1 MTCISLT
8 HDASHSH
15 GINIY
20 RDNLMPLFIYLFIIY
35 GQAWSF
41 TLGFDNSKCHLSR
54 LQSESSIDEENLV
67 TKQKEDQF
75 VWVPIR

>member
-8 HDASHSH
+8 HDVSPSH

-20 RDNLMPLFIYLFIIY
+20 RDNLMPLFLFIFYLFFIY

-54 LQSESSIDEENLV
+54 LQSIDEENLV
-67 TKQKEDQF
+67 TKQKEDQSF
-75 VWVPIR
+75 GSL